1 MTMSKMRSLAAALLL
16 ATLGAAIAAAPAS
29 ARAQPDECSGR
40 GFVRIIN
47 HVLHKYVW
55 IKEKIGKHDSWRMMD
70 CGAIT
75 SRR

>member
-1 MTMSKMRSLAAALLL
+1 MPSKMHTLAAALLL

-47 HVLHKYVW
+47 HVVHKYVW
-55 IKEKIGKHDSWRMMD
+55 VKETIGKHESWRMMD
-70 CGAIT
+70 CGPLV
-75 SRR
+75 RR